1 MSRHSHPLRT
11 AALVATVVAV
21 MLPGVAARAAGPIF
35 PPGSRL
41 GLVPPGDMVVSRSF
55 VGFEDIDKKA
65 AMLLSTLPAAAYD
78 EIDKTMVP
86 ETLQKQGIAIDR
98 RDPITLDAGKGFI
111 LFGKEMHGTAQ
122 FEKLLL
128 VAAVNDLTAL
138 VTVQIPDQDPIYSE
152 KALRDAFG
160 TLAVRA
166 SVPDAERLSLL
177 PFAVDDLAGFKID
190 DVLPGRALM
199 LDDAADE
206 PTESGK
212 DASPEAHKARFL
224 IAALPG
230 GPAESD
236 NRANFARVA
245 FDQIAGI
252 REVRIQDA
260 EPLRIGNASGFQI
273 LAKAKDAGSDT
284 DVTVVQWLRFGSGGF
299 MQMIGIARTEAWPS
313 VFNRMRSV
321 RDGIDPK

>member
-1 MSRHSHPLRT
+1 M
-11 AALVATVVAV
+11 
-21 MLPGVAARAAGPIF
+21 
-35 PPGSRL
+35 
-41 GLVPPGDMVVSRSF
+41 
-55 VGFEDIDKKA
+55 
-65 AMLLSTLPAAAYD
+65 
-78 EIDKTMVP
+78 
-86 ETLQKQGIAIDR
+86 
-98 RDPITLDAGKGFI
+98 
-111 LFGKEMHGTAQ
+111 
-122 FEKLLL
+122 
-128 VAAVNDLTAL
+128 
-138 VTVQIPDQDPIYSE
+138 
-152 KALRDAFG
+152 
-160 TLAVRA
+160 
-166 SVPDAERLSLL
+166 
-177 PFAVDDLAGFKID
+177 
-190 DVLPGRALM
+190 
-199 LDDAADE
+199 
-206 PTESGK
+206 
-212 DASPEAHKARFL
+212 
-224 IAALPG
+224 PG